1 MKRSGITGLLGQ
13 LEIRGGGI
21 PLMLGVMAVLFL
33 APARAEV
40 ASPPN
45 IVLILADDLGYGDLG
60 CYGQQKIQTPHLDRM
75 AAEGIRFTQCYAGST
90 VCAPSRASLLTG
102 RDMGHARIRGNGPVG
117 LDEETTIAEALQ
129 PAGYVCGVIGKW
141 GVGDVD
147 TPGTP
152 VRQGFDYF
160 YGYFENVH
168 AHTYYPEYL
177 YRNEEK
183 VPLENVEEKRNI
195 ARVKKQYS
203 NDLFVEEALSFLE
216 RHAQDRFFLY
226 LPFTIPHANN
236 ELGNVTGDG
245 MEVPDYGIYADKDWP
260 QPEKGRAAMITRLDA
275 YVGQVL
281 DKLQALQLAGNTIVL
296 FSSDNGP
303 HKEGG
308 SDPEFLDCNGPLRG
322 IKRDL
327 YEGGIRMPMIVW
339 GPGRVPAG
347 KTSAYAWA
355 FWDLLP
361 TLAALAGAPAPQGI
375 EGRSVAGA
383 LLGLEE
389 MGDPARTF
397 YWEFHERTFKQAV
410 RRGDWK
416 AVRPATEA
424 PIELYNLAADLGET
438 QDLAAKHPELVAE
451 FAGLFRTLRTPNAH
465 WKIPGE

>member
-1 MKRSGITGLLGQ
+1 MSDPFSLWMRW
-13 LEIRGGGI
+13 
-21 PLMLGVMAVLFL
+21 AVLL
-33 APARAEV
+33 LLIVPVQAEV
-40 ASPPN
+40 AGPPN
-45 IVLILADDLGYGDLG
+45 VIFILADDLGYGDLG
-60 CYGQQKIQTPHLDRM
+60 CYGQEKIRTPRLDRM

-117 LDEETTIAEALQ
+117 LEEETTIAEAIK

-147 TPGTP
+147 TPGMPT
-152 VRQGFDYF
+152 RQGFDYF

-203 NDLFVEEALSFLE
+203 NDLFAEEALAFLE
-216 RHAQDRFFLY
+216 RHARDRFFLY
-226 LPFTIPHANN
+226 LPLTIPHANN

-245 MEVPDYGIYADKDWP
+245 MEVPEHGIYADRDWP
-260 QPEKGRAAMITRLDA
+260 SPEKGRAAMISRLDG

-281 DKLQALQLAGNTIVL
+281 DKLEALGLDKNTIVL

-303 HKEGG
+303 HREGG
-308 SDPEFLDCNGPLRG
+308 SDPDFLDCNGPLRG

-327 YEGGIRMPMIVW
+327 YEGGIRVPMIAW

-347 KTSAYAWA
+347 KVSGYVWA

-361 TLAALAGAPAPQGI
+361 TLTELAGAPTPQDI
-375 EGRSVAGA
+375 EGRSAAGA
-383 LLGLEE
+383 LLGAVAQS
-389 MGDPARTF
+389 DPMRTS

-416 AVRPATEA
+416 AVRPATDA
-424 PIELYNLAADLGET
+424 AVELYDLATDPGET
-438 QDLAAKHPELVAE
+438 RDLASAHPELVAE
-451 FAGLFRTLRTPNAH
+451 FAGLFKTLRTPNSF